1 MYTFARK
8 VSSIIVFNI
17 VPVKN
22 SKKYIP
28 QRRFNPAVQERKLSE
43 MSRRINDRNNVLSS
57 VIGTYEKHIEYLS
70 NFAGH
75 NMGNAIQS
83 MYATLV
89 MHDDNPEL
97 TRELKGSLD
106 NLNAI
111 LDSFKQIISCTHSN
125 EFSLKDLMLS
135 LESMTRSSCA
145 LHKVTTQYVYDKN
158 DSRRVRLPF
167 QSLLQVMHNLI
178 SNSIKALKDTS
189 EKKLVV
195 ESELT
200 DSNCLFKIKDNG
212 CGISDDVL
220 PHIFEYKFT
229 TTENG
234 SGIGLFHAHYI
245 IEERLH
251 GTIDVERNSRTFST
265 IFKINIPIQ

>member
-1 MYTFARK
+1 MT
-8 VSSIIVFNI
+8 
-17 VPVKN
+17 N

-28 QRRFNPAVQERKLSE
+28 QKRFNPAVQERKLNVMAE
-43 MSRRINDRNNVLSS
+43 RLAALNNVLSS

-97 TRELKGSLD
+97 TQELKGSLD
-106 NLNAI
+106 NLSAI

-125 EFSLKDLMLS
+125 EFTIKDLMVS
-135 LESMTRSSCA
+135 LESMTRSSCS
-145 LHKVTTQYVYDKN
+145 LHKVNIQYVYDKN
-158 DSRRVRLPF
+158 DSRRVQFPF
-167 QSLLQVMHNLI
+167 QSILQVLHNLI
-178 SNSIKALKDTS
+178 SNSIKALKDTP

-195 ESELT
+195 ETELT
-200 DSNCLFKIKDNG
+200 DDNCQFQIKDNG
-212 CGISDDVL
+212 CGISDDIL

-251 GTIDVERNSRTFST
+251 GMIDVERNSGTFST
-265 IFKINIPIQ
+265 IFKINIPIRS